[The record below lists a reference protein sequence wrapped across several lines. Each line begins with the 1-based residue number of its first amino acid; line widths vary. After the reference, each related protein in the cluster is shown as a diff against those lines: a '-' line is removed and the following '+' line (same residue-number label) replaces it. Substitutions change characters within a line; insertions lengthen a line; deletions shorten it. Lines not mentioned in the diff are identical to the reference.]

1 MAVKYISNWGSVVLG
16 EDRKHTISK
25 QRIAVS
31 VIEALGRGQALDGVV
46 AVAVVGGALD
56 LRQVGAL
63 VEGGGGLVLS
73 VALGAEGGQGAEVQR
88 ARGHEAAGGHGVGE
102 DVAGAV
108 SERVGAVLRA
118 HSRGGAAALGRD
130 LVEDAG
136 NSAAGRRCGRLEV
149 LSELSRV
156 TTGGG
161 SGGLA
166 GKGCAVA
173 QCSALGSTTGTSA
186 IGLDH
191 GALRD
196 VVVEV
201 TADLGGSNTI
211 DMGLEDVAVKGHGAI
226 NASAVRRGGQER
238 SSNKEVEV
246 TAGTEIVYLGGV
258 ELGLNTLT
266 GGEGLESILR
276 HVAGLDLETDTIK
289 RNLVGCTSHI
299 SLSER
304 RKRVESR

>member
-1 MAVKYISNWGSVVLG
+1 MAVKCISIWAFGAPG
-16 EDRKHTISK
+16 EDRKHTIGK

-31 VIEALGRGQALDGVV
+31 VIEALSRSQALDGVV

-73 VALGAEGGQGAEVQR
+73 VTLGAEGGQGAEVQR
-88 ARGHEAAGGHGVGE
+88 ARGHEAARGHGIGE

-136 NSAAGRRCGRLEV
+136 NSAAGRRRGRLEI
-149 LSELSRV
+149 LGELSRV
-156 TTGGG
+156 TAGGG

-173 QCSALGSTTGTSA
+173 EGGALGSTTGTGA
-186 IGLDH
+186 VGLDH

-201 TADLGGSNTI
+201 TADLGGRNTI
-211 DMGLEDVAVKGHGAI
+211 DVGLEDVAVKRHGAI
-226 NASAVRRGGQER
+226 NAGAVRRGGQER
-238 SSNKEVEV
+238 SPNEEVEV
-246 TAGTEIVYLGGV
+246 TTGAEIVYLGGV

-266 GGEGLESILR
+266 RGEGLEGILR

-289 RNLVGCTSHI
+289 RNLVGCTSH
-299 SLSER
+299 
-304 RKRVESR
+304 